1 MGKKLYTDNPICNLT
16 HVSPSKIHDYL
27 TLLTSTEKQLTQATF
42 KLAPSGTPGSCYASW
57 AIESLGT
64 VCCTHL
70 IHWSDS
76 PPLRSGLFWIWLHVE
91 RVCQHSTERR
101 GFSPSSPVNSLRR
114 KVNLTGC
121 CVHSYGRFL
130 FLDMFLCRIT
140 CAKNWLLLI

>member
-1 MGKKLYTDNPICNLT
+1 MYTDNPICNLT

-42 KLAPSGTPGSCYASW
+42 KLAPSGTRSAVMPVNSVLS
-57 AIESLGT
+57 
-64 VCCTHL
+64 HL
-70 IHWSDS
+70 IQWSDYAR
-76 PPLRSGLFWIWLHVE
+76 LRSGLFWIWLHVE